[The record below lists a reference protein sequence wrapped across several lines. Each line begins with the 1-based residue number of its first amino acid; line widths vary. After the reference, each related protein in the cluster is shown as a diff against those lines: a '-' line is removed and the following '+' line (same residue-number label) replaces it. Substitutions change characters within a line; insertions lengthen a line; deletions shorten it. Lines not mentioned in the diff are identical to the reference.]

1 MIRASVTGKMLYS
14 AVFIALVFSLPV
26 TTASV
31 DSQEQSS
38 FSLKRATFTSGGAS
52 VSGGQYSVSETLGQ
66 PTPIGIGAS
75 AENTLFAGI
84 YDGNVIPTS
93 TGDMPNAAVH
103 LLHQNYPNPFNPSTT
118 ISYTVG
124 KGGPVTVEIYS
135 VNGQRIRILVDE
147 VKEPG
152 IHSVVWD
159 GRNDKD
165 IRVATGI
172 YFCRLQIDSYSTVRK
187 MLLIQ

>member
-1 MIRASVTGKMLYS
+1 MIRASITNMMLYS
-14 AVFIALVFSLPV
+14 AVFIALVIFFPAS
-26 TTASV
+26 TASV

-52 VSGGQYSVSETLGQ
+52 VSGGQYTVSETLGQ

-75 AENTLFAGI
+75 GDKTLFAGI

-124 KGGPVTVEIYS
+124 KGGYVTVEIYG
-135 VNGQRIRILVDE
+135 VNGRRIRILVDE
-147 VKEPG
+147 FEEPG
-152 IHSVVWD
+152 VHSVIWD

-172 YFCRLQIDSYSTVRK
+172 YFCRLKIDSFSTVRK

>member
-1 MIRASVTGKMLYS
+1 MISVSAAGKILS
-14 AVFIALVFSLPV
+14 AALFITLVIFFPI

-38 FSLKRATFTSGGAS
+38 YSVKRATFTSGGAS
-52 VSGGQYSVSETLGQ
+52 VSGGQYSLSETLGQ

-75 AENTLFAGI
+75 GEKTLFAGI

-93 TGDMPNAAVH
+93 TGDMPKAAAH

-124 KGGPVTVEIYS
+124 KSGHVTVEIYG
-135 VNGQRIRILVDE
+135 VNGRRIRVLVDE
-147 VKEPG
+147 AQEPG
-152 IHSVVWD
+152 TRSVIWD
-159 GRNDKD
+159 GRNDKEM
-165 IRVATGI
+165 RVATGI
-172 YFCRLQIDSYSTVRK
+172 YFCRLKIDSFSTVRK
-187 MLLIQ
+187 MLLIK